1 MTLAPAFPR
10 LQDQMRRMLRAHP
23 APAVL
28 ADDEGALVDGIE
40 ACFDCAQTCSACAD
54 ACLAEPGV
62 AELRACIRLN
72 QDCADICDATG
83 RVLARLTAA
92 DSPALGE
99 LLRACL
105 AACQACGAECERHAA
120 HHDHCRVCAEA
131 CLRCEAACQRLLARL
146 PG

>member
-1 MTLAPAFPR
+1 M
-10 LQDQMRRMLRAHP
+10 QDHMRRMLRAHP
-23 APAVL
+23 APVEL
-28 ADDEGALVDGIE
+28 AGDEGALLEAIE
-40 ACFDCAQTCSACAD
+40 ACVDCALTCSACAD

-83 RVLARLTAA
+83 RILARLTAP
-92 DSPALGE
+92 DSPVVGG

-120 HHDHCRVCAEA
+120 HHDHCRACAEA
-131 CLRCEAACQRLLARL
+131 CLRCEEACGRLLARL
-146 PG
+146 PGRA